1 MYIYVHIIQY
11 TYVIIYMYIYV
22 ILYNYMYIYIYICF
36 EHQTPQHPAPKCL
49 LPRRLPRPRRRLI
62 LKICVE
68 IPKKRKVKLT
78 DWKWKWIVNGNGIR
92 NGSFRISRL
101 ELDCTCLFGFLGW
114 IVL

>member
-11 TYVIIYMYIYV
+11 TYVIIYMSY
-22 ILYNYMYIYIYICF
+22 YIYICF
-36 EHQTPQHPAPKCL
+36 EHQTPQHPAPKMSASKETSQA
-49 LPRRLPRPRRRLI
+49 PARRRLI

-78 DWKWKWIVNGNGIR
+78 DWKWKWIVNGNGIG

-101 ELDCTCLFGFLGW
+101 ELDCTCLFGFLDW